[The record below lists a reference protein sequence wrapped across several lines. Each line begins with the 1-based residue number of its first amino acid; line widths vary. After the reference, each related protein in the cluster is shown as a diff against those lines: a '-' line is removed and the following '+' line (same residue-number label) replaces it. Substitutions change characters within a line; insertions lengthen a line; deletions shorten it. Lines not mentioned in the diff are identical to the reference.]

1 MNFKTLMVL
10 KAIVCIFLG
19 PVMLFIPGKLVA
31 LLGGALGPGTAYYAS
46 RQFGSAL
53 IGEFML
59 TWFGRNAE
67 PSMARRA
74 IILNIFVFDA
84 IGFIVTMQVQL
95 AKGMNQ
101 FGWGVAAIYLFF
113 ALGFGYFL
121 LPQKQEA

>member
-1 MNFKTLMVL
+1 MKFKTLMVL
-10 KAIVCIFLG
+10 KAIVCIILG

-31 LLGGALGPGTAYYAS
+31 LLGSALIPGAGYYAS

-67 PSMARRA
+67 PSMTRRA
-74 IILNIFVFDA
+74 IILNIFVFDV
-84 IGFIVTMQVQL
+84 IGFVVTMQVLL
-95 AKGMNQ
+95 AKGMNLL
-101 FGWGVAAIYLFF
+101 GWGVAAVYFFF

-121 LPQKQEA
+121 LPQKQAE